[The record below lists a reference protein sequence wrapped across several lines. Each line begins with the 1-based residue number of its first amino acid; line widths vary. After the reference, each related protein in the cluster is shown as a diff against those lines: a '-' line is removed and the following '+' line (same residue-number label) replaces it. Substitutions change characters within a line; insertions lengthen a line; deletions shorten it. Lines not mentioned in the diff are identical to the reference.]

1 MNILRTLFNSFIL
14 KIIRERENLRIW
26 DNGNSILKIILSGTP
41 GVGKHTIATML
52 SSLFDKVTIV
62 DINKIILS
70 EDLLI
75 PSQRENHDV
84 DIQKSFDFL
93 TLLLSKKEYQDSII
107 VGHLAP
113 YVIDP
118 LLVDLAVILRR
129 SPYELRKIYEDRSYS
144 QTKISDNIVAEIL
157 GIISYDA
164 LKTFEFSKLSELEI
178 ATSVLP
184 SLSAQKIVN
193 MYMDKK
199 QRSFGNIDWLPLI
212 QNDPDMLK
220 FLK

>member
-1 MNILRTLFNSFIL
+1 M
-14 KIIRERENLRIW
+14 
-26 DNGNSILKIILSGTP
+26 KIILSGTP
-41 GVGKHTIATML
+41 GVGKHTIATIL
-52 SSLFDKVTIV
+52 SSLFDKVPIV

-70 EDLLI
+70 ENLLI
-75 PSQRENHDV
+75 SPHRKNHDV

-93 TLLLSKKEYQDSII
+93 TLMLSKKAYQDSII

-118 LLVDLAVILRR
+118 LLVDLVVTLRR

-144 QTKISDNIVAEIL
+144 QTKISDNMVAEIL

-164 LKTFEFSKLSELEI
+164 LKNFEFSKLSELEI
-178 ATSVLP
+178 ATSILP
-184 SLSAQKIVN
+184 SLSAQKIVD
-193 MYMDKK
+193 MYADRK
-199 QRSFGNIDWLPLI
+199 QRVFGNIDWLPLI

>member
-1 MNILRTLFNSFIL
+1 M
-14 KIIRERENLRIW
+14 
-26 DNGNSILKIILSGTP
+26 KIILSGTP

-52 SSLFDKVTIV
+52 SSLFNKVTIV
-62 DINKIILS
+62 DINRIILS

-75 PSQRENHDV
+75 PSQKRGNHDV
-84 DIQKSFDFL
+84 DIQKSLDFL
-93 TLLLSKKEYQDSII
+93 TLLLSKKEYRDSII

-129 SPYELRKIYEDRSYS
+129 SPYELRKIYEERSYS
-144 QTKISDNIVAEIL
+144 QSKISDNMVAEIL

-164 LKTFEFSKLSELEI
+164 LRNFEFSKLSELEI
-178 ATSVLP
+178 ATSILP

-212 QNDPDMLK
+212 QNDPNMLK

>member
-1 MNILRTLFNSFIL
+1 M
-14 KIIRERENLRIW
+14 
-26 DNGNSILKIILSGTP
+26 KIILSGTP
-41 GVGKHTIATML
+41 GVGKHTIAAML
-52 SSLFDKVTIV
+52 SSLFNKVTIV

-75 PSQRENHDV
+75 PSQKKGNHDV
-84 DIQKSFDFL
+84 DIQKSLNFL

-129 SPYELRKIYEDRSYS
+129 SPYELRKIYEERSYS
-144 QTKISDNIVAEIL
+144 QSKISDNIVAEIL

-164 LKTFEFSKLSELEI
+164 LRNFEFSKLSELEI

-212 QNDPDMLK
+212 QNDPNMLK

>member
-1 MNILRTLFNSFIL
+1 M
-14 KIIRERENLRIW
+14 
-26 DNGNSILKIILSGTP
+26 KIILSGTP
-41 GVGKHTIATML
+41 GVGKHTIATIL
-52 SSLFDKVTIV
+52 SSLFDEVPIV

-70 EDLLI
+70 ENLLI
-75 PSQRENHDV
+75 SPHRKNHDV

-129 SPYELRKIYEDRSYS
+129 SPYELRKIYEYRSYS
-144 QTKISDNIVAEIL
+144 QTKICDNMVAEIL
-157 GIISYDA
+157 GIISHDA
-164 LKTFEFSKLSELEI
+164 LKNFEFSKLSELEI
-178 ATSVLP
+178 TTSILP
-184 SLSAQKIVN
+184 SLSAQKIAH
-193 MYMDKK
+193 MYGDKK

-220 FLK
+220 FLQ

>member
-1 MNILRTLFNSFIL
+1 M
-14 KIIRERENLRIW
+14 
-26 DNGNSILKIILSGTP
+26 KIILSGTP
-41 GVGKHTIATML
+41 GVGKHTIATIL
-52 SSLFDKVTIV
+52 SSLFDKVPIV

-70 EDLLI
+70 ENLLI
-75 PSQRENHDV
+75 SPHRKNHDV

-93 TLLLSKKEYQDSII
+93 TLMLSKKAYQDSII

-118 LLVDLAVILRR
+118 LLVDLVVTLRR

-144 QTKISDNIVAEIL
+144 QTKISDNMVAEIL

-164 LKTFEFSKLSELEI
+164 LKNFEFSKLSELEI
-178 ATSVLP
+178 ATSILP
-184 SLSAQKIVN
+184 SLSAQKIVD
-193 MYMDKK
+193 MYGDRK
-199 QRSFGNIDWLPLI
+199 QRVFGNIDWLPLI

>member
-1 MNILRTLFNSFIL
+1 M
-14 KIIRERENLRIW
+14 
-26 DNGNSILKIILSGTP
+26 KIILSGTP
-41 GVGKHTIATML
+41 GVGKHTIAITL
-52 SSLFDKVTIV
+52 SSFFNKVTIV

-70 EDLLI
+70 EGLLI
-75 PSQRENHDV
+75 PSKKRGNHNV

-164 LKTFEFSKLSELEI
+164 LKNFEFSKLSELEI

>member
-1 MNILRTLFNSFIL
+1 M
-14 KIIRERENLRIW
+14 
-26 DNGNSILKIILSGTP
+26 KIILSGTP
-41 GVGKHTIATML
+41 GVGKHTIATTL
-52 SSLFDKVTIV
+52 SSLFDNVPIV

-93 TLLLSKKEYQDSII
+93 TLLLSKKEYHDSII
-107 VGHLAP
+107 IGHLAP

-118 LLVDLAVILRR
+118 LLVDLVVILRR

-184 SLSAQKIVN
+184 SLAAQKIVN

-199 QRSFGNIDWLPLI
+199 QRSFGNIDWLPLV

>member
-1 MNILRTLFNSFIL
+1 
-14 KIIRERENLRIW
+14 
-26 DNGNSILKIILSGTP
+26 LKIILSGTP
-41 GVGKHTIATML
+41 GVGKHTIATIL
-52 SSLFDKVTIV
+52 SSLFDKVPIV

-70 EDLLI
+70 ENLLI
-75 PSQRENHDV
+75 SPHKKNHDV

-118 LLVDLAVILRR
+118 LLVDLVVILRR

-144 QTKISDNIVAEIL
+144 QTKISDNMVAEIL
-157 GIISYDA
+157 GILSYDS
-164 LKTFEFSKLSELEI
+164 LKNFEFSKLSELEI
-178 ATSVLP
+178 ATSILP
-184 SLSAQKIVN
+184 SLSAQKIVD
-193 MYMDKK
+193 MYGDRK
-199 QRSFGNIDWLPLI
+199 QRVFGNIDWLPLI

>member
-1 MNILRTLFNSFIL
+1 M
-14 KIIRERENLRIW
+14 
-26 DNGNSILKIILSGTP
+26 KIILSGTP

-52 SSLFDKVTIV
+52 SSLFDKVPIV

-70 EDLLI
+70 ENLLI
-75 PSQRENHDV
+75 SPHRKNHDV

-93 TLLLSKKEYQDSII
+93 TLMLSKKAYQDSII

-118 LLVDLAVILRR
+118 LLVDLVVTLRR

-144 QTKISDNIVAEIL
+144 QTKISDNMVAEIL

-164 LKTFEFSKLSELEI
+164 LKNFEFSKLSELEI
-178 ATSVLP
+178 ATSILP
-184 SLSAQKIVN
+184 SLSAQKIVD
-193 MYMDKK
+193 MYGDRK
-199 QRSFGNIDWLPLI
+199 QRVFGHIDWLPLI

>member
-1 MNILRTLFNSFIL
+1 
-14 KIIRERENLRIW
+14 
-26 DNGNSILKIILSGTP
+26 LKIILSGTP
-41 GVGKHTIATML
+41 GVGKHTIATTL

-70 EDLLI
+70 EDLLN
-75 PSQRENHDV
+75 PSQRGNHDV
-84 DIQKSFDFL
+84 DIQKSLDFL

-129 SPYELRKIYEDRSYS
+129 SPYELIKIYEDRSYS

-164 LKTFEFSKLSELEI
+164 LKNFEFSKLSELEI
-178 ATSVLP
+178 ATGVLP

-212 QNDPDMLK
+212 QNDPEMLK

>member
-1 MNILRTLFNSFIL
+1 M
-14 KIIRERENLRIW
+14 
-26 DNGNSILKIILSGTP
+26 KIILSGTP
-41 GVGKHTIATML
+41 GVGKHTIATIL
-52 SSLFDKVTIV
+52 SSLFDKVPIV

-70 EDLLI
+70 ENFLI
-75 PSQRENHDV
+75 SSQRGNHDV

-129 SPYELRKIYEDRSYS
+129 SPYELRKIYEYRSYS
-144 QTKISDNIVAEIL
+144 QTKICDNMVAEIL

-164 LKTFEFSKLSELEI
+164 LKNFEFSKLSELEI
-178 ATSVLP
+178 ATSILP
-184 SLSAQKIVN
+184 SLSAQKIVH
-193 MYMDKK
+193 MYGDKK
-199 QRSFGNIDWLPLI
+199 QRSFGNIDWVPLI
-212 QNDPDMLK
+212 QNDPVMLK

>member
-1 MNILRTLFNSFIL
+1 M
-14 KIIRERENLRIW
+14 
-26 DNGNSILKIILSGTP
+26 KIILSGTP
-41 GVGKHTIATML
+41 GVGKHTIATTL

-84 DIQKSFDFL
+84 DIQKSLDFL
-93 TLLLSKKEYQDSII
+93 TLLLSKKEYHDSII

-118 LLVDLAVILRR
+118 LLVDLVVILRR

-199 QRSFGNIDWLPLI
+199 QRSFGNIDWLPLV

>member
-1 MNILRTLFNSFIL
+1 
-14 KIIRERENLRIW
+14 
-26 DNGNSILKIILSGTP
+26 LKIILSGTP
-41 GVGKHTIATML
+41 GVGKHTIATIL
-52 SSLFDKVTIV
+52 SSLFDKVRIV

-70 EDLLI
+70 ENLLVS
-75 PSQRENHDV
+75 SQRGNHDV

-93 TLLLSKKEYQDSII
+93 TLLLSNKEYQDSII

-118 LLVDLAVILRR
+118 LLVDLVVILRR

-144 QTKISDNIVAEIL
+144 QTKICDNMVAEIL
-157 GIISYDA
+157 GIISHDA
-164 LKTFEFSKLSELEI
+164 LKNFEFSKLSELEI
-178 ATSVLP
+178 TTSILP
-184 SLSAQKIVN
+184 SLSAQKIAH
-193 MYMDKK
+193 MYGDKK

-220 FLK
+220 FLQ

>member
-1 MNILRTLFNSFIL
+1 
-14 KIIRERENLRIW
+14 
-26 DNGNSILKIILSGTP
+26 LKIILSGTP
-41 GVGKHTIATML
+41 GVGKHTIATIL
-52 SSLFDKVTIV
+52 SSLFDKVPIV

-70 EDLLI
+70 ENLLI
-75 PSQRENHDV
+75 SPHRKNHDV

-118 LLVDLAVILRR
+118 MLVDLVVILRR

-144 QTKISDNIVAEIL
+144 QTKISDNMVAEIL
-157 GIISYDA
+157 GIISYDS
-164 LKTFEFSKLSELEI
+164 LKNFEFSKLSELEI
-178 ATSVLP
+178 ATSILP
-184 SLSAQKIVN
+184 SLSAQKIVD
-193 MYMDKK
+193 MYGDRK
-199 QRSFGNIDWLPLI
+199 QRVFGNIDWLPLI

>member
-1 MNILRTLFNSFIL
+1 M
-14 KIIRERENLRIW
+14 
-26 DNGNSILKIILSGTP
+26 KIILSGTP
-41 GVGKHTIATML
+41 GVGKHTIATTL

-75 PSQRENHDV
+75 PSQRGNRDV
-84 DIQKSFDFL
+84 DIQKSLDFL

-129 SPYELRKIYEDRSYS
+129 SPYELIKIYEDRSYS
-144 QTKISDNIVAEIL
+144 QTKISDNMVAEIL

-164 LKTFEFSKLSELEI
+164 LKNFEFSKLSELEI
-178 ATSVLP
+178 ATGVLP

-199 QRSFGNIDWLPLI
+199 QRSFGNIDWLPLV

>member
-1 MNILRTLFNSFIL
+1 
-14 KIIRERENLRIW
+14 
-26 DNGNSILKIILSGTP
+26 LKIILSGTP
-41 GVGKHTIATML
+41 GVGKHTIATTL

-75 PSQRENHDV
+75 PSQRGNHDV
-84 DIQKSFDFL
+84 DIQKSLDFL

-129 SPYELRKIYEDRSYS
+129 SPYELIKIYEDRSYS
-144 QTKISDNIVAEIL
+144 QTKISDNMVAEIL

-164 LKTFEFSKLSELEI
+164 LKNFEFSKLSELEI
-178 ATSVLP
+178 ATAVLP

-199 QRSFGNIDWLPLI
+199 QRSFGNIDWLPLV

>member
-1 MNILRTLFNSFIL
+1 M
-14 KIIRERENLRIW
+14 
-26 DNGNSILKIILSGTP
+26 KIILSGTP
-41 GVGKHTIATML
+41 GVGKHTMATII
-52 SSLFDKVTIV
+52 SSLFDRAPIV

-75 PSQRENHDV
+75 PSQSGNHDV
-84 DIQKSFDFL
+84 DIQKSLDFL

-129 SPYELRKIYEDRSYS
+129 SPYELIKIYEDRSYS

-164 LKTFEFSKLSELEI
+164 LKNFEFSKLSELEI
-178 ATSVLP
+178 ATSILP

-193 MYMDKK
+193 MYRDKK
-199 QRSFGNIDWLPLI
+199 QRSFGSIDWLPLI

>member
-1 MNILRTLFNSFIL
+1 
-14 KIIRERENLRIW
+14 
-26 DNGNSILKIILSGTP
+26 LKIILSGTP
-41 GVGKHTIATML
+41 GVGKHTIATTL

-75 PSQRENHDV
+75 PSQSGNHDV
-84 DIQKSFDFL
+84 DIQKSLNFL

-129 SPYELRKIYEDRSYS
+129 SPYELIKIYEDRSYS

-164 LKTFEFSKLSELEI
+164 LKNFEFSKLSELEI
-178 ATSVLP
+178 ATGVLP

-212 QNDPDMLK
+212 QNDPEMLK

>member
-1 MNILRTLFNSFIL
+1 M
-14 KIIRERENLRIW
+14 
-26 DNGNSILKIILSGTP
+26 KIILSGTP
-41 GVGKHTIATML
+41 GVGKHTIATIL
-52 SSLFDKVTIV
+52 SSLFDKVPIV

-70 EDLLI
+70 ENLLI
-75 PSQRENHDV
+75 SPHRKNHDV

-93 TLLLSKKEYQDSII
+93 TLMLSKKAYQDSII

-118 LLVDLAVILRR
+118 LLVDLVVTLRR

-144 QTKISDNIVAEIL
+144 QTKISDNMVAEIL

-164 LKTFEFSKLSELEI
+164 LKNFEFSKLSELEI
-178 ATSVLP
+178 ATSILP
-184 SLSAQKIVN
+184 SLSAQKIVD
-193 MYMDKK
+193 MYGDRK
-199 QRSFGNIDWLPLI
+199 QRVFGHIDWLPLI

>member
-1 MNILRTLFNSFIL
+1 
-14 KIIRERENLRIW
+14 
-26 DNGNSILKIILSGTP
+26 LKIILSGTP
-41 GVGKHTIATML
+41 GVGKHTIATTL

-75 PSQRENHDV
+75 PSQRGNHDV
-84 DIQKSFDFL
+84 DIQKSLDFL

-129 SPYELRKIYEDRSYS
+129 SPYELIKIYEDRSYS

-164 LKTFEFSKLSELEI
+164 LKNFEFSKLSELEI
-178 ATSVLP
+178 ATGVLP
-184 SLSAQKIVN
+184 SISAQKIVN

-212 QNDPDMLK
+212 QNDPEMLK

>member
-1 MNILRTLFNSFIL
+1 
-14 KIIRERENLRIW
+14 
-26 DNGNSILKIILSGTP
+26 LKIILSGTP
-41 GVGKHTIATML
+41 GVGKHTIATIL
-52 SSLFDKVTIV
+52 SSLFDKVRIV

-70 EDLLI
+70 ENLLVS
-75 PSQRENHDV
+75 SQRGNHDV

-93 TLLLSKKEYQDSII
+93 TLLLSKKEYQDSVI

-144 QTKISDNIVAEIL
+144 QTKICDNMVAEIL
-157 GIISYDA
+157 GIISHDA
-164 LKTFEFSKLSELEI
+164 LKNFELSKLSELEI
-178 ATSVLP
+178 TTSILP
-184 SLSAQKIVN
+184 SLSAQKIVH
-193 MYMDKK
+193 MYRDKK

-212 QNDPDMLK
+212 QNDSDMLK
-220 FLK
+220 FLQ

>member
-1 MNILRTLFNSFIL
+1 
-14 KIIRERENLRIW
+14 
-26 DNGNSILKIILSGTP
+26 LKIILSGTP
-41 GVGKHTIATML
+41 GVGKHTIATTL

-75 PSQRENHDV
+75 HSQSENHDV
-84 DIQKSFDFL
+84 DIQKSLDFL

-129 SPYELRKIYEDRSYS
+129 SPYELIKIYEDRSYS

-164 LKTFEFSKLSELEI
+164 LKNFEFSKLSELEI
-178 ATSVLP
+178 ATGVLP
-184 SLSAQKIVN
+184 TLSAQKIVN
-193 MYMDKK
+193 MYMNKK
-199 QRSFGNIDWLPLI
+199 QRSFGNIDWLPLV
-212 QNDPDMLK
+212 QNDPEMLK

>member
-1 MNILRTLFNSFIL
+1 M
-14 KIIRERENLRIW
+14 
-26 DNGNSILKIILSGTP
+26 KIILSGTP
-41 GVGKHTIATML
+41 GVGKHTIATTL

-70 EDLLI
+70 EGLLI
-75 PSQRENHDV
+75 PSQRGNHDV
-84 DIQKSFDFL
+84 DIQKSLDFL

-129 SPYELRKIYEDRSYS
+129 SPYELRKIYEDRAYS

-157 GIISYDA
+157 GIVSYDA
-164 LKTFEFSKLSELEI
+164 LKNFEFSKLSELEI

-193 MYMDKK
+193 MYTDKK
-199 QRSFGNIDWLPLI
+199 QRSFGNIDWLPLV

>member
-1 MNILRTLFNSFIL
+1 M
-14 KIIRERENLRIW
+14 
-26 DNGNSILKIILSGTP
+26 KIILSGTP
-41 GVGKHTIATML
+41 GVGKHTIAAML
-52 SSLFDKVTIV
+52 SSLFNKVTIV

-75 PSQRENHDV
+75 PSHRGNHDV
-84 DIQKSFDFL
+84 DIQKSLNFL
-93 TLLLSKKEYQDSII
+93 TLLLSKKEFQDSII
-107 VGHLAP
+107 VAHLAP

-118 LLVDLAVILRR
+118 LLVDLAIILRR
-129 SPYELRKIYEDRSYS
+129 SPYELIKIYEDRSYS

-164 LKTFEFSKLSELEI
+164 LKNFEFSKLSELEI
-178 ATSVLP
+178 ATGVLP

-199 QRSFGNIDWLPLI
+199 QRSFGNIDWLPPI
-212 QNDPDMLK
+212 QNDPEMLK

>member
-1 MNILRTLFNSFIL
+1 M
-14 KIIRERENLRIW
+14 
-26 DNGNSILKIILSGTP
+26 KIILSGTP
-41 GVGKHTIATML
+41 GVGKHTIATTL

-75 PSQRENHDV
+75 PSHRGNHDV
-84 DIQKSFDFL
+84 DIQKSLNFL

-129 SPYELRKIYEDRSYS
+129 SPYELIKIYEDRSYS

-164 LKTFEFSKLSELEI
+164 LKNFEFSKLSELEI
-178 ATSVLP
+178 ANGVLP
-184 SLSAQKIVN
+184 YLSAQKIVN
-193 MYMDKK
+193 MYKDKK

-212 QNDPDMLK
+212 QNDPEMLK

>member
-1 MNILRTLFNSFIL
+1 M
-14 KIIRERENLRIW
+14 
-26 DNGNSILKIILSGTP
+26 KIILSGTP
-41 GVGKHTIATML
+41 GVGKHTIATTL
-52 SSLFDKVTIV
+52 SSLFDNVPIV

-93 TLLLSKKEYQDSII
+93 TLLLSKKEYHDSII

-118 LLVDLAVILRR
+118 LLVDLVVILRR

-144 QTKISDNIVAEIL
+144 QTKISDNIVAESL

-164 LKTFEFSKLSELEI
+164 LKNFEFSKLSELEI

-199 QRSFGNIDWLPLI
+199 QRSFGNIDWLPLV

>member
-1 MNILRTLFNSFIL
+1 
-14 KIIRERENLRIW
+14 
-26 DNGNSILKIILSGTP
+26 LKIILSGTP
-41 GVGKHTIATML
+41 GVGKHTIATTL
-52 SSLFDKVTIV
+52 SSLFDNVTIV

-75 PSQRENHDV
+75 HSKRGNHDV
-84 DIQKSFDFL
+84 DIQKSLNFL

-129 SPYELRKIYEDRSYS
+129 SPYELIKIYEDRSYS

-164 LKTFEFSKLSELEI
+164 LKNFEFSKLSELEI
-178 ATSVLP
+178 ATGVLP

-212 QNDPDMLK
+212 QNDPEMLK

>member
-1 MNILRTLFNSFIL
+1 
-14 KIIRERENLRIW
+14 
-26 DNGNSILKIILSGTP
+26 LKIILSGTP

-52 SSLFDKVTIV
+52 SSLFNKVTIV

-75 PSQRENHDV
+75 PSQKRGNHDV
-84 DIQKSFDFL
+84 DIQKSLDFL

-144 QTKISDNIVAEIL
+144 QSKISDNIVAEIL

-164 LKTFEFSKLSELEI
+164 LKNFEFSKLSELEI

-212 QNDPDMLK
+212 QNDPEMLK

>member
-1 MNILRTLFNSFIL
+1 
-14 KIIRERENLRIW
+14 
-26 DNGNSILKIILSGTP
+26 LKIILSGTP
-41 GVGKHTIATML
+41 GVGKHTIATTL

-75 PSQRENHDV
+75 PSQKRGNHDV
-84 DIQKSFDFL
+84 DIQKSLDFL

-129 SPYELRKIYEDRSYS
+129 SPYELIKIYEDRSYS

-164 LKTFEFSKLSELEI
+164 LKNFEFSKLSELEI
-178 ATSVLP
+178 ATGVLP

-212 QNDPDMLK
+212 QNDPEMLK

>member
-1 MNILRTLFNSFIL
+1 L
-14 KIIRERENLRIW
+14 KIV
-26 DNGNSILKIILSGTP
+26 LSGTP
-41 GVGKHTIATML
+41 GVGKHTIAIIL
-52 SSLFDKVTIV
+52 SSLFDKIPIV

-70 EDLLI
+70 ENLLI
-75 PSQRENHDV
+75 SSQRGNDDV

-93 TLLLSKKEYQDSII
+93 TLLLSKKEYQDSIV

-118 LLVDLAVILRR
+118 LLVDLTVILRR

-144 QTKISDNIVAEIL
+144 QTKISDNMVAEIL

-164 LKTFEFSKLSELEI
+164 LKRFELSKLSELEI
-178 ATSVLP
+178 ANSILP
-184 SLSAQKIVN
+184 SISAQKIVY
-193 MYMDKK
+193 MYGDKK
-199 QRSFGNIDWLPLI
+199 ERSFGNIDWLPLI

-220 FLK
+220 FLQ

>member
-1 MNILRTLFNSFIL
+1 M
-14 KIIRERENLRIW
+14 
-26 DNGNSILKIILSGTP
+26 KIILSGTP
-41 GVGKHTIATML
+41 GVGKHTIATTL

-75 PSQRENHDV
+75 PSQSGNHDV
-84 DIQKSFDFL
+84 DIQKSLNFL

-129 SPYELRKIYEDRSYS
+129 SPYELIKIYEDRSYS

-164 LKTFEFSKLSELEI
+164 LKNFEFSKLSELEI
-178 ATSVLP
+178 ATGVLP

-212 QNDPDMLK
+212 QNDPEMLK

>member
-1 MNILRTLFNSFIL
+1 M
-14 KIIRERENLRIW
+14 
-26 DNGNSILKIILSGTP
+26 KIILSGTP
-41 GVGKHTIATML
+41 GVGKHTIATTL

-75 PSQRENHDV
+75 PSQRGNHDV
-84 DIQKSFDFL
+84 DIQKSLDFL

-129 SPYELRKIYEDRSYS
+129 SPYELIKIYEDRSYS

-164 LKTFEFSKLSELEI
+164 LKNFEFSKLSELEI

-193 MYMDKK
+193 MYMDKT
-199 QRSFGNIDWLPLI
+199 QRSFGNIDWLPLV

>member
-1 MNILRTLFNSFIL
+1 
-14 KIIRERENLRIW
+14 
-26 DNGNSILKIILSGTP
+26 LKIILSGTP
-41 GVGKHTIATML
+41 GVGKHTIATTL

-75 PSQRENHDV
+75 PSQRGNHDV
-84 DIQKSFDFL
+84 DIQKSLDFL

-129 SPYELRKIYEDRSYS
+129 SPYELIKIYEDRSYS

-164 LKTFEFSKLSELEI
+164 LKNFEFSKLSELEI
-178 ATSVLP
+178 ATGVLP

-212 QNDPDMLK
+212 QNDPEMLK

>member
-1 MNILRTLFNSFIL
+1 M
-14 KIIRERENLRIW
+14 KIV
-26 DNGNSILKIILSGTP
+26 LSGTP
-41 GVGKHTIATML
+41 GVGKHTIATTL

-75 PSQRENHDV
+75 PSQRGNHDV
-84 DIQKSFDFL
+84 DIQKSLDFL

-129 SPYELRKIYEDRSYS
+129 SPYELRKIYEDRAYS

-164 LKTFEFSKLSELEI
+164 LKNFEFSKLSELEI

-199 QRSFGNIDWLPLI
+199 QRSFGNIDWLPLV

>member
-1 MNILRTLFNSFIL
+1 
-14 KIIRERENLRIW
+14 
-26 DNGNSILKIILSGTP
+26 LKIILSGTP

-52 SSLFDKVTIV
+52 SSLFNKVTIV

-75 PSQRENHDV
+75 PSQRGNHDV
-84 DIQKSFDFL
+84 DIQKSLDFL

-144 QTKISDNIVAEIL
+144 QSKISDNIVAEIL

-164 LKTFEFSKLSELEI
+164 LKNFEFSKLSELEI

-193 MYMDKK
+193 MYMDKT
-199 QRSFGNIDWLPLI
+199 QRSFGNIDWLPLV

>member
-1 MNILRTLFNSFIL
+1 M
-14 KIIRERENLRIW
+14 
-26 DNGNSILKIILSGTP
+26 KIILSGTP
-41 GVGKHTIATML
+41 GVGKHTIATIL
-52 SSLFDKVTIV
+52 SSLFDKVRIV

-70 EDLLI
+70 ENLLVS
-75 PSQRENHDV
+75 SQRGNHDV

-144 QTKISDNIVAEIL
+144 QTKICDNMVAEIL
-157 GIISYDA
+157 GIISHDA
-164 LKTFEFSKLSELEI
+164 LKNFELSKLSELEI
-178 ATSVLP
+178 TTSILP
-184 SLSAQKIVN
+184 SLSAQKIVH
-193 MYMDKK
+193 MYRDKK

-212 QNDPDMLK
+212 QNDSDMLK
-220 FLK
+220 FLQ

>member
-1 MNILRTLFNSFIL
+1 M
-14 KIIRERENLRIW
+14 
-26 DNGNSILKIILSGTP
+26 KIILSGTP
-41 GVGKHTIATML
+41 GVGKHTMATII
-52 SSLFDKVTIV
+52 SSLFDKAPIV

-70 EDLLI
+70 ENLLI
-75 PSQRENHDV
+75 SSKRENHDV

-93 TLLLSKKEYQDSII
+93 TVLLSKKEYQDSII

-144 QTKISDNIVAEIL
+144 QTKISDNMVAEIL

-164 LKTFEFSKLSELEI
+164 LKNFEFSKLSELEI
-178 ATSVLP
+178 ATSILP

-193 MYMDKK
+193 MYRDKK
-199 QRSFGNIDWLPLI
+199 QRSFGSIDWLPLI

-220 FLK
+220 YLK